1 MRNFDEIYS
10 LVRVL
15 HAIPDTEAMD
25 VYLNGDIMFK
35 NMNFTEF
42 SPYIY
47 VPEGEYILELY
58 PSELSQNPILEKEI
72 KFESGKLSTL
82 ALIGS
87 RESIEILNIDEDM
100 VMPPE
105 DKSKLRFIHLVP
117 NGREVN
123 VLLDGEEVAN
133 KVRYKDVTEY
143 EVIDPEIYQAEVEL
157 SQNGKLIRSL
167 RIRINPNRIYSFYA
181 LGNKPNFQVFQSL
194 DGATFLN

>member
-1 MRNFDEIYS
+1 MRNFDENYS